1 MFKRFFPVL
10 SVMMSAVMLTAAENF
25 INVRDHGAA
34 GDGVS
39 DDAPAIQKA
48 IDAAAQTGGTVF
60 FPIGKYRICKT
71 LTVPGGKPA
80 PKVQQNWI
88 TLRGAGGTGSQLLGD
103 QVDYILRA
111 APASEKYRYS
121 SGTRIYELTFTSFSR
136 QKRCSGID
144 ASGMLRAYIENCNFL
159 FLERGIHTF
168 HPTRKDS
175 MWILRIANNVFNLNR
190 SWAIDIQRAF
200 DIVIVNNV
208 IEAGRGG
215 IKVGTPGDTAD
226 AACNTLR
233 IENNVIEGLS
243 EMKDHYAILGASWVG
258 ARIAGNY
265 FEANGGGDIAIIP
278 KDGDGWTRG
287 LTITGNT
294 FAPAKKLRENPE
306 YGPILLQRVMDV
318 QITNNFTTCERLI
331 HGKSNRVMRSINVQG
346 NSLSNPA
353 SVSFDGL
360 SPAERAAYEKKVNT
374 HKLSRNRL
382 VLDGRM
388 KVGLDTDCG
397 IRIGGNTVSY
407 ADAMPQGKDMKAMP
421 GDVVFSRKPEV
432 KDGRVIIGWYCL
444 DGGQSPRWS
453 PISIS
458 ASERK

>member
-1 MFKRFFPVL
+1 MFKRFLPVL
-10 SVMMSAVMLTAAENF
+10 SVLPAVMLPAAENF

-34 GDGVS
+34 GDGVK

-48 IDAAAQTGGTVF
+48 IDQAAKTGGTVF

-80 PKVQQNWI
+80 PKVPQNWI

-175 MWILRIANNVFNLNR
+175 MWILRIANNLFNLNR
-190 SWAIDIQRAF
+190 NWSIDIQRAF

-208 IEAGRGG
+208 IEAGWGG

-243 EMKDHYAILGASWVG
+243 EVKDHPAILGSCWIG

-265 FEANGGGDIAIIP
+265 FEANFGGDIAIIP

-287 LTITGNT
+287 VTITGNT
-294 FAPAKKLRENPE
+294 FSPAKKLRENPE
-306 YGPILLQRVMDV
+306 YGPILLQRVMDI
-318 QITNNFTTCERLI
+318 QITNNFTTGERLL
-331 HGKSNRVMRSINVQG
+331 HGKSNRVLRSVNIQG
-346 NSLSNPA
+346 NSLNNPA

-360 SPAERAAYEKKVNT
+360 TPAERAAYEKRIST

-382 VLDGRM
+382 MLDGRM
-388 KVGLDTDCG
+388 KVGLDSDSG
-397 IRIGGNTVSY
+397 VRIDRNTITY
-407 ADAMPQGKDMKAMP
+407 ADTVPRGKDVKAMP

-432 KDGRVIIGWYCL
+432 KDGRVVIGWYCL
-444 DGGQSPRWS
+444 TGGESPRWC

-458 ASERK
+458 AAEMK